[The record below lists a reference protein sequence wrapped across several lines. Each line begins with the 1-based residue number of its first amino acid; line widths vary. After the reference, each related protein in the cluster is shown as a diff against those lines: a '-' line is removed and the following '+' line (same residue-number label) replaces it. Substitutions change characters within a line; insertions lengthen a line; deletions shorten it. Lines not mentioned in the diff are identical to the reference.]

1 MKELGAFGLQK
12 GESIKEAQARF
23 QLIVNNLG
31 RLGKIIPQSEL
42 NMNILASVPF
52 DFQSN
57 SQSFGMG
64 MRSMASSRKTSG
76 TPKTCSIPVLDSS
89 SDFSGELDE
98 DREELLFAA
107 DFAQN
112 ASYRACSD
120 SFWKKLE
127 CYFAPV
133 TSQNESYLKHQQ
145 DLADAIGGSLYQN
158 AEGEDYK
165 APTLLQRLISAIIDD
180 DESEGMSQ
188 NGDKMESPIPSP
200 DCNSHMLSVEDNI
213 RVQLQSIDLCPKMH
227 PEGEDAIDKD
237 IRELEEKLVQQAQ
250 KKKQYIAK
258 IYESIQHRKDAE
270 KRNLEQAAMSKLIEM
285 AYKRQR
291 VSYGS
296 HSSKRVLRRVNKQAA
311 LPFAERTLARCL
323 EFEDTGRNWF
333 GKAASS
339 SSVAIGSDVA
349 RGNEEPHNVGKNP
362 VNPSTKQ
369 PTESVSFERRN
380 SASLMDLDEGGM
392 QDHDWHGLA
401 VPMDNLSDVHFDFW
415 F

>member
-133 TSQNESYLKHQQ
+133 TSQNESYLKHQ

>member
-1 MKELGAFGLQK
+1 
-12 GESIKEAQARF
+12 
-23 QLIVNNLG
+23 
-31 RLGKIIPQSEL
+31 
-42 NMNILASVPF
+42 
-52 DFQSN
+52 
-57 SQSFGMG
+57 
-64 MRSMASSRKTSG
+64 MASSRKTSG

-107 DFAQN
+107 EFAQN

-133 TSQNESYLKHQQ
+133 TSQNESYLKHQL
-145 DLADAIGGSLYQN
+145 DLADAIGGSLYQI

-165 APTLLQRLISAIIDD
+165 APTLLQRLISAIIDN

-258 IYESIQHRKDAE
+258 IYESIQHGKDAE

-291 VSYGS
+291 VSHGS
-296 HSSKRVLRRVNKQAA
+296 HSSKRVVRRVNKQAA
-311 LPFAERTLARCL
+311 LPFAERTLAKCL
-323 EFEDTGRNWF
+323 EFEETGRNCF
-333 GKAASS
+333 RRAASS
-339 SSVAIGSDVA
+339 SSVTIGSDVA
-349 RGNEEPHNVGKNP
+349 RGNEELHNVGKNP

-369 PTESVSFERRN
+369 PTESVSFERRD
-380 SASLMDLDEGGM
+380 SASLMDLDEGGLNDAM
-392 QDHDWHGLA
+392 L
-401 VPMDNLSDVHFDFW
+401 
-415 F
+415 